1 MIITLQRF
9 FFGILLLTTSLI
21 SLADEPSKPLAG
33 EKAFEFSIKATNS
46 ETIVA
51 DWNIAPHHYLY
62 RDRIYFS
69 LKDHSQGV
77 LGNSILPS
85 GTIKEDE
92 YMGKTTVY
100 NNHVSIS
107 VPIMT
112 HTKDPVQ
119 LLVSYQG
126 CSTGGYCYPPI
137 TKLVELDLQGN
148 FGHAVKGTT
157 VENTAPEEP
166 VAPYSD
172 QDEIQDLLASHAIIT
187 ILLSFLG
194 IGVLLAFTPCVLPM
208 VPIITTIIVGQKN
221 IHTWKGFRLSL
232 VYVLSMSLTYAI
244 AGLLVGAVGSSIQ
257 VIFQQPW
264 IIVLSAIIFVAL
276 ALSFF
281 GFYDI
286 KLPDK
291 FENTLTKISNHQKS
305 GSYIGV
311 AIMGCL
317 ATLILSPCVTPALV
331 GALGYIGDTGDA
343 LLGSVALF
351 SLGFGMGLPL
361 IVIGTAGG
369 KILPKAGHWMESIK
383 SIFGVLM
390 LAMAI
395 YMLSRILPPTITL
408 LLWGALLVIVS
419 MYLGTFT
426 PVSENKW
433 ARLRKGTGILML
445 VYGLMMLVGA
455 GFGNDDPIRPLA
467 NLGHPNITLGTTS
480 NKVETVKNLTDVRR
494 ELAKSRAKGKFLLLD
509 FYADWCTSCTSMEK
523 HTFQDPDVTKLLR
536 DFTIVRA
543 DVTHNDETDKSL
555 ETYFNVIAPPTILFF
570 GPECRELKQYRV
582 VGEMNAEKFKAL
594 LQMIL
599 ADEELHKKQA
609 QQKDKEDDGK
619 ICI

>member
-1 MIITLQRF
+1 MITFKRLF
-9 FFGILLLTTSLI
+9 FALLFIILTQTVFAEDSPKPI
-21 SLADEPSKPLAG
+21 SGD
-33 EKAFEFSIKATNS
+33 KAFEFSIKATNN

-51 DWNIAPHHYLY
+51 EWNIAPNHYLY

-69 LKDHSQGV
+69 LKDHTQGV
-77 LGNSILPS
+77 LGNSILPA

-100 NNHVSIS
+100 QNHVSIS
-107 VPIMT
+107 IPIMT

-126 CSTGGYCYPPI
+126 CSSGGYCYPPI
-137 TKLVELDLQGN
+137 TKLAELDLQSH
-148 FGHAVKGTT
+148 FGHALKGTT
-157 VENTAPEEP
+157 VENTSPEEP

-172 QDEIQDLLASHAIIT
+172 QDEIQDLLASHAVIT

-232 VYVLSMSLTYAI
+232 VYVLSMSLTYAV

-264 IIVLSAIIFVAL
+264 IIVLSAIIFVIL

-286 KLPDK
+286 KLPEK
-291 FENTLTKISNHQKS
+291 FESTLTKISNHQKS

-311 AIMGCL
+311 AVMGCL

-343 LLGSVALF
+343 WLGSVALF

-383 SIFGVLM
+383 SFFGVLM

-433 ARLRKGTGILML
+433 ARLRKGVGILML

-455 GFGNDDPIRPLA
+455 GFGNDDPIRPLS

-509 FYADWCTSCTSMEK
+509 FYADWCTSCSSMEK
-523 HTFQDPDVTKLLR
+523 HTFQDPDVEKLLR
-536 DFTIVRA
+536 EFTFVRA
-543 DVTHNDETDKSL
+543 DVTHNDATDKAL

-582 VGEMNAEKFKAL
+582 VGEMNAQKFKAL
-594 LQMIL
+594 LEMIL
-599 ADEELHKKQA
+599 ADEELNKKQA
-609 QQKDKEDDGK
+609 QQKDKDDDGK

>member
-1 MIITLQRF
+1 MMTLQRF
-9 FFGILLLTTSLI
+9 FFAILLFSV
-21 SLADEPSKPLAG
+21 SVSAFADESVKPLTG

-51 DWNIAPHHYLY
+51 DWNIAPGHYLY

-69 LKDHSQGV
+69 LKDHNQGV
-77 LGNSILPS
+77 LGNPILPS
-85 GTIKEDE
+85 GTVKEDE

-100 NNHVSIS
+100 SNQISIS

-112 HTKDPVQ
+112 HTKDPIQ

-137 TKLVELDLQGN
+137 TKLVELNMQNN
-148 FGHAVKGTT
+148 FGHALKGTT
-157 VENTAPEEP
+157 VEDTAPEEP

-172 QDEIQDLLASHAIIT
+172 QDEIQDLLASHAVIT
-187 ILLSFLG
+187 ILLTFLG
-194 IGVLLAFTPCVLPM
+194 IGILLAFTPCVLPM
-208 VPIITTIIVGQKN
+208 IPIITTIIVGQKN
-221 IHTWKGFRLSL
+221 IHTWRGFRLSL
-232 VYVLSMSLTYAI
+232 VYVLSMSLTYAL
-244 AGLLVGAVGSSIQ
+244 AGLLVGAAGGSIQ
-257 VIFQQPW
+257 VVFQQPW

-286 KLPDK
+286 KLPEK
-291 FENTLTKISNHQKS
+291 FENSLMKISNHQKS

-311 AIMGCL
+311 AVMGCL

-361 IVIGTAGG
+361 IAIGTAGG
-369 KILPKAGHWMESIK
+369 KILPKAGNWMESIK
-383 SIFGVLM
+383 AFFGVLM

-395 YMLSRILPPTITL
+395 YMLSRILPSTIIL
-408 LLWGALLVIVS
+408 ILWGALLVIVS
-419 MYLGTFT
+419 MFLGTFT

-433 ARLRKGTGILML
+433 ARMRKGTGILML
-445 VYGLMMLVGA
+445 VYGVMMLVGA

-467 NLGHPNITLGTTS
+467 NLGHPNITLGSTS
-480 NKVETVKNLTDVRR
+480 NKVDTVKNLTDVRR
-494 ELAKSRAKGKFLLLD
+494 ELAKSRAKGKVLLLD
-509 FYADWCTSCTSMEK
+509 FYADWCTSCSSMEK
-523 HTFQDPDVTKLLR
+523 YTFQDPEVAKLLR
-536 DFTIVRA
+536 EFTFVRA
-543 DVTHNDETDKSL
+543 DVTHNDSTDKAL

-582 VGEMNAEKFKAL
+582 VGEMNAKKFKAL
-594 LQMIL
+594 LEMIL
-599 ADEELHKKQA
+599 ADEELNIKKA

>member
-1 MIITLQRF
+1 MMITLQRCF
-9 FFGILLLTTSLI
+9 FAILLFTTSLI
-21 SLADEPSKPLAG
+21 TLADEPTKPLAG

-51 DWNIAPHHYLY
+51 DWNLAPGHYLY

-69 LKDHSQGV
+69 LKDHNQGV
-77 LGNSILPS
+77 LGNPILPT

-100 NNHVSIS
+100 NNHLSIS
-107 VPIMT
+107 IPIMT
-112 HTKDPVQ
+112 HTKEPVQ

-126 CSTGGYCYPPI
+126 CSMGGYCYPPI
-137 TKLVELDLQGN
+137 TKLVELDMQNN
-148 FGHAVKGTT
+148 FGHIAKGTT

-187 ILLSFLG
+187 IILSFLG

-208 VPIITTIIVGQKN
+208 IPIITTIIVGQKN
-221 IHTWKGFRLSL
+221 IHTWRGFRLSL
-232 VYVLSMSLTYAI
+232 VYVLSMSLTYAL
-244 AGLLVGAVGSSIQ
+244 AGLLVGAVGGSIQ

-286 KLPDK
+286 KLPEK
-291 FENTLTKISNHQKS
+291 FENTLTSISNHQKS

-311 AIMGCL
+311 SIMGCL

-361 IVIGTAGG
+361 IAIGTAGG

-383 SIFGVLM
+383 SLFGVLM

-395 YMLSRILPPTITL
+395 YMLSRILPSSIIL
-408 LLWGALLVIVS
+408 ILWGALLVIVS
-419 MYLGTFT
+419 MFLGTFT

-433 ARLRKGTGILML
+433 ARLRKGTGILLL
-445 VYGLMMLVGA
+445 VYGVMMLVGA

-467 NLGHPNITLGTTS
+467 NLGHPNITLGSTS

-509 FYADWCTSCTSMEK
+509 FYADWCTSCSSMEK
-523 HTFQDPDVTKLLR
+523 HTFQDPEVAKLLHE
-536 DFTIVRA
+536 FTFVRA
-543 DVTHNDETDKSL
+543 DVTHNDATDKAL

-609 QQKDKEDDGK
+609 QQKDKDDDGK

>member
-1 MIITLQRF
+1 MITFKRLF
-9 FFGILLLTTSLI
+9 FALLFIILTQTVFAENSPKPI
-21 SLADEPSKPLAG
+21 SGD
-33 EKAFEFSIKATNS
+33 KAFEFSIKATNN

-51 DWNIAPHHYLY
+51 EWNIAPNHYLY

-69 LKDHSQGV
+69 LKDHTQGV
-77 LGNSILPS
+77 LGNSILPA

-100 NNHVSIS
+100 QNHVSIS
-107 VPIMT
+107 IPIMT

-126 CSTGGYCYPPI
+126 CSSGGYCYPPI
-137 TKLVELDLQGN
+137 TKLAELDLQSH
-148 FGHAVKGTT
+148 FGHALKGTT
-157 VENTAPEEP
+157 VENTSPEEP

-172 QDEIQDLLASHAIIT
+172 QDEIQDLLASHAVIT

-232 VYVLSMSLTYAI
+232 VYVLSMSLTYAV

-264 IIVLSAIIFVAL
+264 IIVLSAIIFVIL

-286 KLPDK
+286 KLPEK
-291 FENTLTKISNHQKS
+291 FESTLTKISNHQKS

-311 AIMGCL
+311 AVMGCL

-343 LLGSVALF
+343 WLGSVALF

-383 SIFGVLM
+383 SFFGVLM

-433 ARLRKGTGILML
+433 ARLRKGVGILML

-455 GFGNDDPIRPLA
+455 GFGNDDPIRPLS

-509 FYADWCTSCTSMEK
+509 FYADWCTSCSSMEK
-523 HTFQDPDVTKLLR
+523 HTFQDPDVEKLLR
-536 DFTIVRA
+536 EFTFVRA
-543 DVTHNDETDKSL
+543 DVTHNDATDKAL

-582 VGEMNAEKFKAL
+582 VGEMNAQKFKAL
-594 LQMIL
+594 LEMIL
-599 ADEELHKKQA
+599 ADEELNKKQA
-609 QQKDKEDDGK
+609 QQKDKDDDGK